1 MASEIM
7 GVGVDSM
14 DDAAPDGDELAARLA
29 DVVFDWQPTRDAGP
43 ASTAER
49 RGSTHA
55 ASTRWMSRRA
65 RAGLD
70 TPS

>member
-29 DVVFDWQPTRDAGP
+29 DVVFDWKPTRDAGP
-43 ASTAER
+43 ASTAHR
-49 RGSTHA
+49 
-55 ASTRWMSRRA
+55 
-65 RAGLD
+65 LC
-70 TPS
+70 